1 MDFPVEQLKKDLT
14 LLKNKLSDTLEDFD
28 NEGFQKKLAG
38 AFKAS
43 SLFCS

>member
-14 LLKNKLSDTLEDFD
+14 LLKTKLSDVLENFE
-28 NEGFQKKLAG
+28 NKGFRKKLSG